1 MKKKIF
7 YWSPHINEQIAT
19 VKAVVNSALSLIKYS
34 KNYDPTII
42 NVFGEWNSLKNLL
55 NDKNLNFKNL
65 INLNI
70 KLPIN
75 GFLKSR
81 IFYTFLSLVILIPL
95 YKFLRKEKPDYLII
109 HLITVPVLILCFFF
123 NFKTKFILRI
133 SGYPK
138 LNFLRKIFWKLVS
151 KKIYKIFTPTQIT
164 KKMLI
169 DNGVFNENKIFLLR
183 DPIISI
189 SNLNT
194 LKRQK
199 ISKDFNHN
207 NYILSI
213 GRLTKQ
219 KNFQFL
225 VKAYALL
232 KKEVMHLPK
241 LIIIG
246 EGEEKNN
253 LNDKIRENNMEKDIF
268 ILGYK
273 SNVFQYLHKSLFFLL
288 SSSWEDPG
296 FVLVEA
302 AASNKLILSSNVL
315 SGPKEFLYNK
325 SSGFLFEKENITDFK
340 NKVKYILSNINSKE
354 IFINKVNAKKNSKN
368 YTLFFHFKE
377 LIKLL

>member
-1 MKKKIF
+1 MKKKVF

-65 INLNI
+65 MNLNI

-253 LNDKIRENNMEKDIF
+253 LNHKIRENNMEKDIF

-340 NKVKYILSNINSKE
+340 NKVKYILSNINSNE